1 MDEFKKVI
9 SEAYHLTFE
18 GGGGV
23 LDLVSATSS
32 SPLINKAD
40 SFSSRKAVHDSEL
53 IKSEISL
60 L

>member
-18 GGGGV
+18 GGGV